1 MRQFIFYVLTEPFH
15 LFGYRYRQLG
25 DSLVIDALPQT
36 VAQAYCVVAGS
47 FQQTGHC
54 SVFDQCPRG
63 ERQVQVAC
71 VFFFQQGQV
80 QLEIG
85 VG

>member
-1 MRQFIFYVLTEPFH
+1 MRQVLETLIQMLQF
-15 LFGYRYRQLG
+15 LCYGYRQFGNGLH
-25 DSLVIDALPQT
+25 VDAL
-36 VAQAYCVVAGS
+36 AQAIAQAHCVVART
-47 FQQTGHC
+47 FQQTGYG